1 MMIYVG
7 AAAGK
12 WKRLWGEIITINF
25 LNIHLDYASI
35 FFWRGSGRGRVEEGG
50 VSKKAGIAE
59 SLLAKWHHK
68 IGSLLFCLQSGGMPG
83 GAIPPA
89 TPALN
94 GGNELCNLLQ
104 TCTQ

>member
-7 AAAGK
+7 MAGRK
-12 WKRLWGEIITINF
+12 WKRLWGKIITINF

-35 FFWRGSGRGRVEEGG
+35 FWRGRGRGEG
-50 VSKKAGIAE
+50 VRKKAGIAE
-59 SLLAKWHHK
+59 SLLAKWRHK
-68 IGSLLFCLQSGGMPG
+68 IGSLLFCLQSVGMPG
-83 GAIPPA
+83 GVISPP
-89 TPALN
+89 LN